1 MKEDIRK
8 KMINIRKDVSNKK
21 EKSIIIMDKIIT
33 LDIYQK
39 SSVIAIY
46 NSMSS
51 EVDTS
56 KLISISLKNKIVLL
70 PRIINN
76 KIEFI
81 RIDNNTKYNNSSFGV
96 SEPIGNIYQGIIDLI
111 IVPGVAFDSK
121 GNRLGY
127 GKGYYDKYLNNKDI
141 YKIGVCFNEQVID
154 NLPIDK
160 HDIKMNLIIT
170 DEKKYEC

>member
-1 MKEDIRK
+1 MKEDIRR
-8 KMINIRKDVSNKK
+8 KMINIRKDISNKK

-51 EVDTS
+51 EVETS

-127 GKGYYDKYLNNKDI
+127 GKAYYDKYLNNKDI